1 MNNDEFKNEQENT
14 PQEELKVEEVVN
26 ETPTIEENK
35 VEDVVNEPTPTEENH
50 VEEVPTPEENQPEE
64 VIEEVPSTEEN
75 KVEEVVN
82 EPTPTEENKPE
93 EVVNET
99 TPPSE
104 PAVEE
109 VKTEQPAE
117 QGATENPVQP
127 PKKKAPVGLIIGIV
141 AGVLVLF
148 VVLFLLMLRMFAS
161 PKDIVNTGVSTL
173 FKEARVALKAT
184 EKNLLK
190 YDFDKD
196 SLGLT
201 GDLTIES
208 NYKTAEMDLSKLK
221 DYKLNYSAVISK
233 KSNEASA
240 GVTLTKS
247 GKEYLK
253 ADGYVEGKTA
263 YFSFG
268 EMFSN
273 TLKTKIDKEVK
284 DLDLSTNDNI
294 KDIDRLLEK
303 TEKIVLKSIDKSDIK
318 QTKEEK
324 DFYGKKATY
333 KKIEYTIKQNE
344 LSKNIYEAY
353 LSDDEILEILANI
366 SQKDKSDIKKEL
378 KDELDALSRSTYES
392 TEVVNIYLSG
402 LMNNAVAYEL
412 VSGKSTLLIVKNKG
426 NYIIKILSNE
436 KEIMT
441 GEYDAKTKTLNLSS
455 ELGLT
460 IKATFNPEET
470 VVDINYAEGKN
481 KASLNAVIN
490 NKVKSNMQEN
500 NITLKIGYSDGYD
513 DIDATIKSNM
523 KLEKNKKVN
532 SLPTSSAIDVEQ
544 LSDAQLQG
552 LLLKITEKL
561 EAIEKE
567 IMPSYN
573 SYNYDDDFLD
583 DYDYDSDDDFAY
595 DFSQFKKLF

>member
-26 ETPTIEENK
+26 EAPSIEENT
-35 VEDVVNEPTPTEENH
+35 VEEVVNETEN
-50 VEEVPTPEENQPEE
+50 
-64 VIEEVPSTEEN
+64 TEEN
-75 KVEEVVN
+75 KVEEVIEEVTIQEENKPEEVIEEVTIQEENKPEEVIN
-82 EPTPTEENKPE
+82 EPTPIEENKPE
-93 EVVNET
+93 EVVNEP

-104 PAVEE
+104 PSVEE

-117 QGATENPVQP
+117 QGSTENPVQP

-141 AGVLVLF
+141 AGALVLL
-148 VVLFLLMLRMFAS
+148 VALFLLMLRMFAS
-161 PKDIVNTGVSTL
+161 PKDIVSTGVSTL
-173 FKEARVALKAT
+173 FKEARVALKAS

-253 ADGYVEGKTA
+253 ADGYVEGKTV

-268 EMFSN
+268 EMFNN

-318 QTKEEK
+318 QSKEEK

-333 KKIEYTIKQNE
+333 KKIEYTIKENE

-353 LSDDEILEILANI
+353 LSDDEIIEILANI
-366 SQKDKSDIKKEL
+366 SQKDKSDVKKQL
-378 KDELDALSRSTYES
+378 KDELEALSHSTYDS
-392 TEVVNIYLSG
+392 TVVVNIYLSG

-412 VSGKSTLLIVKNKG
+412 VSGNSTLLIIKNKG
-426 NYIIKILSNE
+426 NYIIKILSSD
-436 KEIMT
+436 KEIMS

-470 VVDINYAEGKN
+470 VVDINYAEGEN
-481 KASLNAVIN
+481 KVSLNAVIN
-490 NKVKSNMQEN
+490 NKVNSNMQEN
-500 NITLKIGYSDGYD
+500 NITLKIAYSDGLD

-544 LSDAQLQG
+544 LSEAQIQG
-552 LLLKITEKL
+552 LITIITGKL

-573 SYNYDDDFLD
+573 SYSYN
-583 DYDYDSDDDFAY
+583 DYGYG